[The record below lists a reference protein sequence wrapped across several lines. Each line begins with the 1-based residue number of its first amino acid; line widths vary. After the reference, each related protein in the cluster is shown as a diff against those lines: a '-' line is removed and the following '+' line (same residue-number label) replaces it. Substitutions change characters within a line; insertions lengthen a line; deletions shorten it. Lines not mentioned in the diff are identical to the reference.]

1 MCAEEF
7 KAIVDSSFDN
17 TNYTP
22 FWTYNSDYIFGMIPA
37 NSEGSRWIEVSYTFE
52 DPDEPLVKNERNADL
67 SYQFLLEELTKGVP
81 FYLEDLNVNKIKE
94 FAKSI
99 ESKSGP
105 EKIVAIITE
114 LINNSNNY
122 STNLPIIKNQDD
134 LGTLKGKL

>member
-105 EKIVAIITE
+105 EKIFAIITE

-122 STNLPIIKNQDD
+122 STNLPIIKNQDE
-134 LGTLKGKL
+134 LGNLKEKL

>member
-37 NSEGSRWIEVSYTFE
+37 DSEGSRWIEVSYTFE

-81 FYLEDLNVNKIKE
+81 FYVEDLNVNKIKE

-122 STNLPIIKNQDD
+122 STNLPIIKNQDE
-134 LGTLKGKL
+134 LGKLKEKL

>member
-67 SYQFLLEELTKGVP
+67 SYQFLLEELTKVVP

-122 STNLPIIKNQDD
+122 STNLPIIKNQDE
-134 LGTLKGKL
+134 LGKLKGKL

>member
-7 KAIVDSSFDN
+7 KAIIDASFDN

-37 NSEGSRWIEVSYTFE
+37 KSDGSRWTEVSYTFE
-52 DPDEPLVKNERNADL
+52 ESDEPLVKNERNADL

-81 FYLEDLNVNKIKE
+81 FYVEDLNVNNIKE

-105 EKIVAIITE
+105 EKMVAIITE

-122 STNLPIIKNQDD
+122 SKNLPIIKNQNE
-134 LGTLKGKL
+134 LGKLKEKL